1 MDNIDRLFLFL
12 VIWLFS
18 IHMYTSH
25 GLYMAIYKQHVQQ
38 TTV

>member
-12 VIWLFS
+12 VIIS
-18 IHMYTSH
+18 MNMYTSH
-25 GLYMAIYKQHVQQ
+25 GVYMAIYNQHVQQ